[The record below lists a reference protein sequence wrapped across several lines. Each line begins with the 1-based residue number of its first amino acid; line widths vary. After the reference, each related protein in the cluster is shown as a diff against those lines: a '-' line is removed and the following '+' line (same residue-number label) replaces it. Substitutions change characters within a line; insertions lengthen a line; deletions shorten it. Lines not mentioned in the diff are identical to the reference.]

1 MMRKLYPL
9 PIQSVLEHPDFIALP
24 AAGAGMLFRLL
35 GHYWETGA
43 TSIPIADHE
52 LRAVC
57 RAHTATWRIWK
68 PTILK
73 IFNAVAPELAAYK
86 RLRDVKGTSI
96 RVMQRSGAAT
106 TNAIRRAKAIEL
118 SHTSPETPQG
128 PLIPSQSSDRYRTPK
143 PPKAPGTLIT

>member
-1 MMRKLYPL
+1 MRKLYPL
-9 PIQSVLEHPDFIALP
+9 PIQSVLEHEDFIAMP

-35 GHYWETGA
+35 GHYWETGCKP
-43 TSIPIADHE
+43 IPIADHE

-57 RAHTATWRIWK
+57 RAHTATWRLWK
-68 PTILK
+68 ATILR

-96 RVMQRSGAAT
+96 RAMQRSGAAT

-118 SHTSPETPQG
+118 SHPSPETPSG
-128 PLIPSQSSDRYRTPK
+128 PLIPSQSPDRYRTPK
-143 PPKAPGTLIT
+143 PPKTPANLLT